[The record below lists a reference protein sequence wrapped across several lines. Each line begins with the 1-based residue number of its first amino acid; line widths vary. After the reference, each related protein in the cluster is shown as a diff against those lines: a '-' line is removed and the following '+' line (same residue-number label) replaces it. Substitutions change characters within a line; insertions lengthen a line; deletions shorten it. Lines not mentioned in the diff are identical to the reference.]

1 MNIKQIEALTIEE
14 VMQIALETEK
24 IKGYTVFFVDLKD
37 RFGYSA
43 LVFKSNKQIHYV
55 NEYQLHYSETDTKIL
70 KEKFVDT
77 LNKKLYT
84 LEELKTVASYADY
97 KNKMHYLRNYHI
109 QEFDH
114 VSIFG
119 IGKTLEAPEDW
130 IYNPVSFCYCP
141 EEIVETEKSALETLK
156 KAFEELLQD
165 DEVFRKMIRYE
176 LANHEACI
184 TCRYDDTL
192 SDLGLK
198 FEELPEHRQK
208 IVIAELKK
216 QIQNYDY

>member
-1 MNIKQIEALTIEE
+1 MNIEQIKALTIEK
-14 VMQIALETEK
+14 VVQMALETEE
-24 IKGYTVFFVDLKD
+24 IKGYTVFFVDFKN

-43 LVFKSNKQIHYV
+43 LVFKGNKQIYCV
-55 NEYQLHYSETDTKIL
+55 NEYQLHYSETDSKIL
-70 KEKFVDT
+70 KKKFVDT

-84 LEELKTVASYADY
+84 LEELKTVTSYADY
-97 KNKMHYLRNYHI
+97 KNKINYLRNYHI

-114 VSIFG
+114 ISIFG
-119 IGKTLEAPEDW
+119 IGKTLEAPENY
-130 IYNPVSFCYCP
+130 IYNPVSFCCCP
-141 EEIVETEKSALETLK
+141 EEIVKTEKSALETLE
-156 KAFEELLQD
+156 KAFEKLLQD

-192 SDLGLK
+192 SDLGFR
-198 FEELPEHRQK
+198 FEELLEHRQK

-216 QIQNYDY
+216 QIKNYD